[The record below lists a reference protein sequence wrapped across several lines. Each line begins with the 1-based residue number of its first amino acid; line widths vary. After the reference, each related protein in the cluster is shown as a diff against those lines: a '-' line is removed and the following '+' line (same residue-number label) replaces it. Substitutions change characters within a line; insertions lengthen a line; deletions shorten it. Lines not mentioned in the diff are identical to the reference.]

1 MALFNGGP
9 MSDNQYARIGWLG
22 PSLPSSSH
30 IKKFLNLVPANVEV
44 LYEQLVLH
52 DGVLNDVQGK
62 LELIVSRA
70 AQFADKQK
78 LDGLIF
84 PGAPREVLNPTL
96 FEAFS
101 AALKIPVATALRAS
115 AAALKTFSA

>member
-1 MALFNGGP
+1 MRENRL
-9 MSDNQYARIGWLG
+9 ARAEPAIELAYQ
-22 PSLPSSSH
+22 
-30 IKKFLNLVPANVEV
+30 KFLNLVPANVEV

-62 LELIVSRA
+62 LDLIVSRA
-70 AQFADKQK
+70 AQFADQQK

-96 FEAFS
+96 FGAFS
-101 AALKIPVATALRAS
+101 AALKIPGRDGVARLGGGAQNFFGQAS
-115 AAALKTFSA
+115 SSAHTL

>member
-1 MALFNGGP
+1 MARAEPAIELAY
-9 MSDNQYARIGWLG
+9 Q
-22 PSLPSSSH
+22 
-30 IKKFLNLVPANVEV
+30 KFLNLVPANVEV

-84 PGAPREVLNPTL
+84 PARPREVLNPTL

-115 AAALKTFSA
+115 AAALKTFRRSEFFCSHPLTHR

>member
-1 MALFNGGP
+1 
-9 MSDNQYARIGWLG
+9 MSDNQQMRVGWLG
-22 PSLPSSSH
+22 PSVPSSSH

-52 DGVLNDVQGK
+52 AGVLNDVQGK
-62 LELIVSRA
+62 RDLIVSRA
-70 AQFADKQK
+70 VQFADKQK

-84 PGAPREVLNPTL
+84 PGAPREVLNPGL

-101 AALKIPVATALRAS
+101 AALTIPVATALRS
-115 AAALKTFSA
+115 S